1 MASELKVGD
10 RVLALVQG
18 DITQIPA
25 DAIVNAANES
35 LVGGGGVDGAI
46 HRAGGPEIMNDLQ
59 ARYGRRR
66 KCETGSSVVS
76 VAGNLPARWVI
87 HAVGPRWRGGRFNEP
102 DLLWSA
108 FRSSLHYADEL
119 GARTVTFPAI
129 STGIYGYPVEQA
141 APIALEALRGG
152 LESARS
158 VEKATI
164 VIYSPDAL
172 EVFERKLSELAG
184 SDLGDKSA

>member
-1 MASELKVGD
+1 MASELKVGGKT
-10 RVLALVQG
+10 LSLVQG
-18 DITQIPA
+18 DITRVPA

-35 LVGGGGVDGAI
+35 LVGGAGVDGAI
-46 HRAGGPEIMNDLQ
+46 HAAGGPGIMADLQ

-66 KCETGSSVVS
+66 RCETGSAVVT

-87 HAVGPRWRGGRFNEP
+87 HAVGPRWKGGNFNEP

-108 FRSSLHYADEL
+108 FRTSLHIADEL
-119 GARTVTFPAI
+119 GARTVTFPSI
-129 STGIYGYPVEQA
+129 STGIYGYPIEQA
-141 APIALEALRGG
+141 APIALEALKGG
-152 LESARS
+152 LEAADS

-172 EVFERKLSELAG
+172 EVFERKLDELSLPSEQP
-184 SDLGDKSA
+184 